1 MGESTSWPARQLFE
15 SAATAGRSLPPAQA
29 ERLGRALS
37 EVATPDEAAPVAYL
51 IPSTSFAAAVEH
63 LLTAWRACPTVT
75 GLSVGVAVAA
85 ASHAHALARLSSELE
100 LVVSGPASETVH
112 ARRTE
117 QVLLQ
122 LISEARH
129 EILLVTFALEMHEEL
144 HEALTGAYSVVS
156 GSPSSPRIRPTTRAS
171 AVTPGAPSATSTSS
185 GSGGRLRRGRHAAPP
200 STPRSSW
207 WTA

>member
-1 MGESTSWPARQLFE
+1 MSESTSWPARQLFE
-15 SAATAGRSLPPAQA
+15 SAAAAGRSLPPAQA

-51 IPSTSFAAAVEH
+51 IPSTSFAAAAEH

-85 ASHAHALARLSSELE
+85 AAHAHALARLNSELE

-122 LISEARH
+122 LISEARR
-129 EILLVTFALEMHEEL
+129 EILIVTFALEMHEEL
-144 HEALTGAYSVVS
+144 HQALTEAVQ
-156 GSPSSPRIRPTTRAS
+156 SSPRIRSTTRAS
-171 AVTPGAPSATSTSS
+171 AVIPGAPSATSTSS